1 MTEPGAKFFSGGEGT
16 TLQALHAFLYTLRTN
31 GVRRYHGKL
40 DDDLITVEFHPPAQ
54 ARAPTE
60 SDEAP
65 EDTLR
70 KLLEDSVVAGA
81 CACGHDLTAHN
92 AAGECLH
99 ACPVPECA
107 RKPPPPAAE

>member
-1 MTEPGAKFFSGGEGT
+1 MDPGPKFFSQGEGT
-16 TLQALHAFLYTLRTN
+16 TLQGLYAFLHTLRSN
-31 GVRRYHGKL
+31 SVRRYQGML
-40 DDDLITVEFHPPAQ
+40 DTNMITVEFYPPAQ
-54 ARAPTE
+54 ARAPIE
-60 SDEAP
+60 PDEAA

-99 ACPVPECA
+99 ACPVSECA